1 MLNFLNNFTVPGVE
15 NVTIF
20 NDDQDPKLFYMVPE
34 LPSILTR
41 RDGSPSFTL
50 ISFARDF
57 TLLADKA
64 SELPTAETE
73 GGLLQ
78 LTTTLEVS
86 QEDQKKIRAYIAG
99 GMGNRPL
106 GRLMGR
112 RIVLMKTGAAV
123 GDIKLA
129 YPTWVDGAVGFHLFP
144 AGGETFV
151 KALEGSEK
159 PSLVAGNLASY
170 TALLGQEGLRLIR
183 NAVEEAGADGL
194 GWSPGTINYD
204 VSFVARIP
212 NLSVHVWGS
221 SSDVYKEIKE
231 HTTITETYRSGN
243 RTRTYRYPQVSSLKE
258 LRDLSSSLHIEYDM
272 GDFRGA
278 GGDGEDPTKAVE
290 DLVFTIV
297 QQMIT
302 DKFLSPGFEPGL
314 KAEKLGTDP
323 LAHGGGEKMPAG
335 NQLWL
340 KDFEQSMDASIDFTF
355 EGSTNF
361 VVEKHP
367 NSELFALIDK
377 EKVKNSIIEADLS
390 KPYFTLLDVP
400 VQVTADFDR
409 DPIAAI
415 KVFLE
420 YDHEDEKGAGRK
432 RQVEEFLFDSN
443 DDRYFFRVVMARA
456 ADGTPKDTY
465 TYRSQIIYK
474 ASAKSEELPAVTT
487 NDRNL
492 IIGYDQLNC
501 VNVAV
506 YWGAIPADAVQQ
518 VQVSF
523 RYPGVDLPSATAD
536 VVLRLDAPQAGWF
549 TYTGGQASREYEYDV
564 VFFMA
569 DGQRVTV
576 PTQRSSTQR
585 LIINAPFEDKLKAT
599 FVPQGSFPPVA
610 SIVVTAKYTDG
621 DYEVSDVHSFTDA
634 ANTWEWAIDLRD
646 RSKRTFTY
654 RVDVT
659 YADGKSSSGDWV
671 DGVEGTVLVGDVARE
686 MLEVEVVAD
695 LLDMTKW
702 KLVIVRLA
710 YDDGAGTTADHT
722 VKLTATPPDPA
733 SLKWTVP
740 IADPAKRS
748 YTYQIQAYGHG
759 DERHMVEPTT
769 TEDPLLVLEF

>member
-1 MLNFLNNFTVPGVE
+1 VLNFLNHFTVPGVE
-15 NVTIF
+15 HVTIF

-34 LPSILTR
+34 LPSLLKR
-41 RDGSPSFTL
+41 EDGTPSFAL

-64 SELPTAETE
+64 SALPTAETE

-78 LTTTLEVS
+78 LTTSLEVS
-86 QEDQKKIRAYIAG
+86 QEDQQRIRSYIAG
-99 GMGNRPL
+99 GMGQRALP
-106 GRLMGR
+106 RLNGK
-112 RIVLMKTGAAV
+112 RILLLKAAGLAG
-123 GDIKLA
+123 GDIKLS
-129 YPTWVDGAVGFHLFP
+129 YPTWVDGKVAFHLFP
-144 AGGETFV
+144 SGGETFV

-159 PSLVAGNLASY
+159 PSLVNSNLASY
-170 TALLGQEGLRLIR
+170 TALLGQEGVRLIR
-183 NAVEEAGADGL
+183 NAIED
-194 GWSPGTINYD
+194 GWSPGTINYS

-212 NLSVHVWGS
+212 SLHVHVWGES
-221 SSDVYKEIKE
+221 HDVYNEIKE
-231 HTTITETYRSGN
+231 HCTIVETYRNGSK
-243 RTRTYRYPQVSSLKE
+243 TRTYKYPQVSSLSE
-258 LRDLSSSLHIEYDM
+258 LRNISTNLHMEYNL

-278 GGDGEDPTKAVE
+278 SEGGEDPTKAIE

-297 QQMIT
+297 QQMVIE
-302 DKFLSPGFEPGL
+302 KFLSPGFEPGL

-323 LAHGGGEKMPAG
+323 LAHGGGEKMPGG

-340 KDFEQSMDASIDFTF
+340 KDFEQRMDVSIDFTF

-367 NSELFALIDK
+367 NSELFAVIDK
-377 EKVKNSIIEADLS
+377 EQVKKSIIEADLS

-420 YDHEDEKGAGRK
+420 YDEEDEQGGGRK

-443 DDRYFFRVVMARA
+443 EDRYFFRVVMARRP
-456 ADGTPKDTY
+456 DGTPKDEY

-474 ASAKSEELPAVTT
+474 ASAKSQELAPVTT

-506 YWGAIPADAVQQ
+506 YWGAIPTDAVQQ

-536 VVLRLDAPQAGWF
+536 VVLRLDAPQASWF
-549 TYTGGQASREYEYDV
+549 TYTGDQRSSEYEYDIT
-564 VFFMA
+564 FFMV

-585 LIINAPFEDKLKAT
+585 LIINAPFEDKLRAT

-610 SIVVTAKYTDG
+610 SIVVTAKYVDG
-621 DYEVSDVHSFTDA
+621 DYEKSDVHSFTSA
-634 ANTWEWAIDLRD
+634 AETWEWSIDLRD
-646 RSKRTFTY
+646 RQKRQFTY
-654 RVDVT
+654 KVDVT
-659 YADGKSSSGDWV
+659 YADGSSDAGEDRP
-671 DGVEGTVLVGDVARE
+671 GTEGTILVGDVARD
-686 MLEVEVVAD
+686 MLEVEVVPT

-702 KLVIVRLA
+702 KLVIVRLS
-710 YDDGAGTTADHT
+710 YDDGAETTGEHSIQ
-722 VKLTATPPDPA
+722 LTAAPPDPA
-733 SLKWTVP
+733 QLKWTLP
-740 IADPAKRS
+740 IKDAGKREFF
-748 YTYQIQAYGHG
+748 YQIQAYGNAGEKHLVDRTG
-759 DERHMVEPTT
+759 TT
-769 TEDPLLVLEF
+769 DPLLVLEF

>member
-1 MLNFLNNFTVPGVE
+1 MLNFLNHFTVPGVE
-15 NVTIF
+15 HVTIF
-20 NDDQDPKLFYMVPE
+20 NDDQDSQLFYMVPE
-34 LPSILTR
+34 LPSLLKR
-41 RDGSPSFTL
+41 EDGSPSFSL

-64 SELPTAETE
+64 SALPTAETE

-78 LTTTLEVS
+78 LTTSLEVS
-86 QEDQKKIRAYIAG
+86 QEDQQRIRTYIAG
-99 GMGNRPL
+99 GMGQLSLP
-106 GRLMGR
+106 RLSGR
-112 RIVLMKTGAAV
+112 RILLMRPAALA
-123 GDIKLA
+123 GGNIKLS
-129 YPTWVDGAVGFHLFP
+129 YPTWVDGKVAFHLFP
-144 AGGETFV
+144 SGGATFV
-151 KALEGSEK
+151 KAMEGSEK
-159 PSLVAGNLASY
+159 PSLVNSNLASY

-183 NAVEEAGADGL
+183 NAVEE
-194 GWSPGTINYD
+194 GWSPGTINYS

-212 NLSVHVWGS
+212 SLSVHVWGES
-221 SSDVYKEIKE
+221 HDVYNEIKE
-231 HTTITETYRSGN
+231 HCTIVETYRSGGS
-243 RTRTYRYPQVSSLKE
+243 TSTYQFPQVSSLSE
-258 LRDLSSSLHIEYDM
+258 LRDISTNLHIEYNL

-278 GGDGEDPTKAVE
+278 TEGGDDPTKAIE

-297 QQMIT
+297 KQMVL

-323 LAHGGGEKMPAG
+323 LAHGTGAKMPGG

-340 KDFEQSMDASIDFTF
+340 KDFEQRMDVKIDFTF

-367 NSELFALIDK
+367 NSELFAVIDK
-377 EKVKNSIIEADLS
+377 EQVKRSIIEADLS

-420 YDHEDEKGAGRK
+420 YDQEDEQGGGRK

-443 DDRYFFRVVMARA
+443 EDRYFFRVVMARRP
-456 ADGTPKDTY
+456 DGTPKDEY

-474 ASAKSEELPAVTT
+474 ASAKSQELEPVTT

-506 YWGAIPADAVQQ
+506 YWGAIPMDAVQQ

-536 VVLRLDAPQAGWF
+536 VVLRMDAPQASWF
-549 TYTGGQASREYEYDV
+549 TYTGEQSSTEYEYQMT
-564 VFFMA
+564 FFMT

-576 PTQRSSTQR
+576 PTKRSSTQR
-585 LIINAPFEDKLKAT
+585 LIVNAPFEDKLRAT

-610 SIVVTAKYTDG
+610 SIVVTATYADG
-621 DYEVSDVHSFTDA
+621 DYEKSDVHSFTNA
-634 ANTWEWAIDLRD
+634 AETWEWSVDLRD
-646 RSKRTFTY
+646 RSKRGFTY
-654 RVDVT
+654 KVDVT
-659 YADGKSSSGDWV
+659 YADGSSDAGEPKP
-671 DGVEGTVLVGDVARE
+671 GTEGTILVGDVARD
-686 MLEVEVVAD
+686 MLEIEVVPT
-695 LLDMTKW
+695 LLDLAKW
-702 KLVIVRLA
+702 KLVIVRLS
-710 YDDGAGTTADHT
+710 YDDGAGTNAEQ
-722 VKLTATPPDPA
+722 VIQLTAAQPAPPE
-733 SLKWTVP
+733 LRWTIPVKD
-740 IADPAKRS
+740 AAKRS
-748 YTYQIQAYGHG
+748 FFYQIQAFGNAG
-759 DERHMVEPTT
+759 EKHMVER
-769 TEDPLLVLEF
+769 TETADPLLVLEF